1 MLEDYSLTSAQDK
14 ALETMIAYKQSLLY
28 GGSRSGKT
36 FIYCYALV
44 YRALTY
50 NKSRHGIFRQT
61 RKDLKE
67 SIYLDTFPKVCSLI
81 GNDEFM
87 PELNNQ
93 DLVARFPNGSE
104 IWFGYMDDKKRAD
117 NVLGKEFN
125 TIYFNELS
133 ELAYASY
140 LKALTRLSHK
150 AYDDEG
156 NLCPNKFFGDC
167 NPPGKWHWSYKT
179 FVQKINAKTRE
190 PLNNPE
196 QYGYLLMNP
205 KDNIVNL
212 PEDYL
217 SLLENLPEDE
227 KNRFLLGLWTE
238 GISGGIYTKEMAQAE
253 QEGRITSVPF
263 DNEFFVWT
271 FWDIGMDD
279 STAIWFVQFVGDEI
293 HLIDYYQN
301 NNQSAMHYLDVLNK
315 KAQDFGYRYNKLILP
330 HDGRVREW
338 TNGRSRAE
346 TLEAKGFKT
355 EVVKA
360 TSIADGINACKM
372 IFSKC
377 YFDKIKC
384 EEGISALSNYHRKEN
399 PIAMTY
405 SNEPEHDWTSH
416 SADSFRLM
424 GVSYNQRMA
433 ETVHQKTDLENY
445 KKSLAYANTRRT
457 SRVRSGV
464 WG

>member
-1 MLEDYSLTSAQDK
+1 MINLTNAQNN
-14 ALETMIAYKQSLLY
+14 AIETIKKYKQTLLY

-36 FIYCYALV
+36 FIYCYCLL

-67 SIYLDTFPKVCSLI
+67 SIWLDTFPKVCSLI
-81 GNDEFM
+81 HPNFK

-93 DLVARFPNGSE
+93 DLVARFHNGSE
-104 IWFGYMDDKKRAD
+104 IWFGYLDDAKHSD

-125 TIYFNELS
+125 TVYLNEIS
-133 ELAYASY
+133 EIAFASY
-140 LKALTRLSHK
+140 TKVLTRLSLK
-150 AYDDEG
+150 SYDKNG
-156 NLCPNKFFGDC
+156 NLCPNRFFGDC
-167 NPPGKWHWSYKT
+167 NPSGKWHWGYKT
-179 FVQKINAKTRE
+179 FVLKKNAKTGE
-190 PLNNPE
+190 DLNNPE

-205 KDNIVNL
+205 KDNIANL
-212 PEDYL
+212 PEDYIQM
-217 SLLENLPEDE
+217 LESLPEE
-227 KNRFLLGLWTE
+227 ERNRFLLGIWTD

-253 QEGRITSVPF
+253 QDGRITSVPF
-263 DNEFFVWT
+263 DNNFFVWT

-279 STAIWFVQFVGDEI
+279 ATAIWFVQFVGDEI

-301 NNQSAMHYLDVLNK
+301 NNQSALHYLEVLK
-315 KAQDFGYRYNKLILP
+315 KKQQEYGYRYNKLILP

-346 TLEAKGFKT
+346 TLEQQGFKT
-355 EVVKA
+355 EVIKA
-360 TSIADGINACKM
+360 TSIADGINACKL
-372 IFSKC
+372 IFEKC
-377 YFDKIKC
+377 WFDKVKC

-416 SADSFRLM
+416 GADSFRLM
-424 GVSYNQRMA
+424 GVSYNDRMS
-433 ETVHQKTDLENY
+433 ETVHQKQDLEDY
-445 KKSLAYANTRRT
+445 KRSIAYANIKRT
-457 SRVRSGV
+457 SRVNKGL

>member
-1 MLEDYSLTSAQDK
+1 MINLTNAQNN
-14 ALETMIAYKQSLLY
+14 AIETIKKYKQSLLY

-36 FIYCYALV
+36 FIYCYCLI

-67 SIYLDTFPKVCSLI
+67 SIWLDTFPKVCSLLHP
-81 GNDEFM
+81 NFM

-104 IWFGYMDDKKRAD
+104 IWFGYLDDVKHSD

-125 TIYFNELS
+125 TVYLNEIS
-133 ELAYASY
+133 EIAFASY
-140 LKALTRLSHK
+140 TKVLTRLSLK
-150 AYDDEG
+150 AYDKNG
-156 NLCPNKFFGDC
+156 NLCPNRFFGDC
-167 NPPGKWHWSYKT
+167 NPSGKWHWGYKT
-179 FVQKINAKTRE
+179 FVLKKNAKTNE
-190 PLNNPE
+190 NLNNPE

-205 KDNIVNL
+205 KDNMANL
-212 PEDYL
+212 PEDYIQM
-217 SLLENLPEDE
+217 LESLPEE
-227 KNRFLLGLWTE
+227 ERNRFLLGIWTD
-238 GISGGIYTKEMAQAE
+238 GISGGIYTKEIGLAE
-253 QEGRITSVPF
+253 QEGRIGDVPF
-263 DNEFFVWT
+263 DNQFFVWT

-279 STAIWFVQFVGDEI
+279 ATAIWFVQFVGDEI

-301 NNQSAMHYLDVLNK
+301 NNQSALHYLEVLK
-315 KAQDFGYRYNKLILP
+315 KKQQEYGYRYSKLVLP

-346 TLEAKGFKT
+346 TLEQQGFKT

-360 TSIADGINACKM
+360 TSIADGINACKL
-372 IFSKC
+372 I
-377 YFDKIKC
+377 FDKCWFDKVKC

-399 PIAMTY
+399 PVAMTY
-405 SNEPEHDWTSH
+405 SNEPVHDWTSH
-416 SADSFRLM
+416 GADSFRLM
-424 GVSYNQRMA
+424 GVSYNNRMA
-433 ETVHQKTDLENY
+433 ETVHQKQDTEKY
-445 KKSLAYANTRRT
+445 KQSLAYANIRRT
-457 SRVRSGV
+457 NKVKAGL

>member
-1 MLEDYSLTSAQDK
+1 MKLTTTQDK
-14 ALETMIAYKQSLLY
+14 AIDLLTDKKQILLY

-36 FIYCYALV
+36 FILV
-44 YRALTY
+44 FSIIMRALKEP
-50 NKSRHGIFRQT
+50 NSRHVIFRQT

-67 SIYLDTFPKVCSLI
+67 SIYLDTFPKVLDTCFE
-81 GNDEFM
+81 GYK
-87 PELNNQ
+87 PELNNS
-93 DLVARFPNGSE
+93 DLVAKFYNGSE
-104 IWFGYMDDKKRAD
+104 IWFGYLDDAKHSD
-117 NVLGKEFN
+117 NVLGKEYN
-125 TIYFNELS
+125 TIYLNEIS
-133 ELAYASY
+133 EISY
-140 LKALTRLSHK
+140 NSYSKVLTRLSLK
-150 AYDDEG
+150 NG
-156 NLCPNKFFGDC
+156 LVNKFYADC
-167 NPPGKWHWSYKT
+167 NPSGKWHWGYKT
-179 FVQKINAKTRE
+179 FIQKINAKTKE
-190 PLNNPE
+190 PLSNPE
-196 QYGYLLMNP
+196 QYACLLMNP
-205 KDNIVNL
+205 QDNMENL

-217 SLLENLPEDE
+217 ALLKNLPEE
-227 KNRFLLGLWTE
+227 ERNRFFLGLWTE

-263 DNEFFVWT
+263 NNEFFVWT

-301 NNQSAMHYLDVLNK
+301 NNQSALHYLDVLNK
-315 KAQDFGYRYNKLILP
+315 KANEYGYRYNKLVLP

-346 TLEAKGFKT
+346 TIEANGFKT

-372 IFSKC
+372 IFNKC
-377 YFDKIKC
+377 YFDKVKC

-416 SADSFRLM
+416 GADSFRLM

-445 KKSLAYANTRRT
+445 KRSLAYANTRRT
-457 SRVRSGV
+457 SRVNSGM